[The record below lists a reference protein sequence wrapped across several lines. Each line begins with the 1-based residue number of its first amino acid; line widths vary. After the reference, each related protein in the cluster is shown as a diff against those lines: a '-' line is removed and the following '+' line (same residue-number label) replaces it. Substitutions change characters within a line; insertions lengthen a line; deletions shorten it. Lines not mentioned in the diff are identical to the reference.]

1 MARNSKM
8 YRKLSGSGFSLM
20 LTRSLWQGPDH
31 LLWVEGSLA
40 QELYKRFY
48 FADIQALVLR
58 RTHRRTLWAIVWG
71 AFFLLFGAIA
81 QFGSGTNYASI
92 VMAALFLVILVVHWL
107 LGPGCEVFLQTAV
120 QMEKLTTLVRERKA
134 VKVMNRIKV
143 AAEQAQ
149 GGLSELTI
157 SAARASTFKMG
168 DSHTLAGG
176 KADGHLASTSH
187 GTGTYDS
194 RLHWALFGCL
204 LIAGLLRIARFR
216 IEAVPLLAADIFG
229 LACTLVLSIIVLVRW
244 HSHVKGTMLSLSGW
258 LSMIFAA
265 LHGMFVYGVFMA
277 ASMQH
282 PEMAYNTW
290 ALLRAFFE
298 LMMEEIPVIRGL
310 NLGIG
315 IASIALGALVAL
327 AILNHGGGRRV
338 LTASHPEPA
347 VTPDSGESA

>member
-1 MARNSKM
+1 MARKSKM

-40 QELYKRFY
+40 QEQYKRFY
-48 FADIQALVLR
+48 FADIQALVMR

-92 VMAALFLVILVVHWL
+92 VIAALFLVILVFHWL

-120 QMEKLTTLVRERKA
+120 QMEKLTNLVRERKA
-134 VKVMNRIKV
+134 VKVMNRIKA

-157 SAARASTFKMG
+157 SAARASTFTMG
-168 DSHTLAGG
+168 AGHG
-176 KADGHLASTSH
+176 PARARGDDQMASTSD
-187 GTGTYDS
+187 TGTYDP
-194 RLHWALFGCL
+194 RLHWALFGCF
-204 LIAGLLRIARFR
+204 LITGLLRIAQYRL
-216 IEAVPLLAADIFG
+216 EAVPLLVADIFG

-244 HSHVKGTMLSLSGW
+244 HSHVKGTMLSLAGW

-265 LHGMFVYGVFMA
+265 LHGMSVYGVFIA

-290 ALLRAFFE
+290 ALLRTFFE
-298 LMMEEIPVIRGL
+298 LMMEDVPVIRGL
-310 NLGIG
+310 NLGIA
-315 IASIALGALVAL
+315 IASIALGAFGAL
-327 AILNHGGGRRV
+327 AILDHGGGWRV
-338 LTASHPEPA
+338 PAASHPEPA
-347 VTPDSGESA
+347 VTPDSRESV